1 MSTFIGMGANAPKKN
16 IEAELKSRIAEL
28 EKELETAIA
37 DKNKAEKELKI
48 RNKNLICKYLEHYFC
63 KKSLKYFVIS

>member
-37 DKNKAEKELKI
+37 DKNKAEKELKKSAKNSKDKTAKETDK
-48 RNKNLICKYLEHYFC
+48 NKAE
-63 KKSLKYFVIS
+63 

>member
-37 DKNKAEKELKI
+37 DKNKAEKELKKSDKNSKDKTAKETDK
-48 RNKNLICKYLEHYFC
+48 NKAE
-63 KKSLKYFVIS
+63 

>member
-37 DKNKAEKELKI
+37 DKNKAEK
-48 RNKNLICKYLEHYFC
+48 
-63 KKSLKYFVIS
+63 KKRHFIF